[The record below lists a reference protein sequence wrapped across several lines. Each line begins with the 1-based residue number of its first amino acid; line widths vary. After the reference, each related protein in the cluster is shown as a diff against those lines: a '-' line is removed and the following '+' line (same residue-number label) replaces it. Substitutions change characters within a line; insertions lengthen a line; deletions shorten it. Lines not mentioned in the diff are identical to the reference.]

1 MHLMMRTLPPRQRA
15 LAKAERQTDRV
26 VNKSHGRLEVRTLVT
41 TTQLDAE
48 YLNFPGV
55 KQCFQI
61 TRTRTSTDRTTGQP
75 KTTSE
80 VVYGITSLSR
90 DRADAAMLQSMIR
103 SHWGIENKL
112 HHVRDQTLGEDA
124 CRVRIK
130 SAPAVLST
138 LRNTTLTLLRRAG
151 HTNIAAALRTMVANP
166 VKAIGLVMGKKT
178 EN

>member
-1 MHLMMRTLPPRQRA
+1 MMRTLPPRQRA
-15 LAKAERQTDRV
+15 LAKAERQTDHQV
-26 VNKSHGRLEVRTLVT
+26 SKAHGRLERRTLVA

-48 YLNFPGV
+48 YLDFPGV

-61 TRTRTSTDRTTGQP
+61 TRIRTSVDRATGQA

-90 DRADAAMLQSMIR
+90 ERADAAMLQSMIR

-112 HHVRDQTLGEDA
+112 HYVRDQTLGEDA

-130 SAPAVLST
+130 SAPIVLST
-138 LRNTTLTLLRRAG
+138 FRNTTLTLLRRAG
-151 HTNIAAALRTMVANP
+151 FTNIAAALRTMVANP
-166 VKAIGLVMGKKT
+166 VKAIAMVKGRKT